1 MPRDLGKAKRDD
13 LTGHFPGESAEHVS
27 GFATFLEGSGQLQRA
42 DAGSFEDGNGDN
54 GRHGST
60 DTEVAPYPGG
70 NGRRPVPAAQDT
82 VFDEQPFAEM
92 TPEPME
98 PMDAGFMEPEPLLS
112 PEPLAPAAQP
122 MSLDA
127 EPADLQSMDLSPV
140 QELDSVPDLTSPE
153 LDTIDSAEEEDE
165 TDYATAK
172 QRKSLPTVRPRTDE
186 LPGGKRPYDPA
197 QRDTGMLEMQ
207 AERLPE
213 HDRLSVNDLR
223 SDADSGNDSSEEET
237 GLVVREG
244 RDTEDEKITSKVDP
258 RIDLDP
264 RNPQS
269 VVRDTVNFYNQT
281 QSLNN
286 TRGPQGSQRQPFPTI
301 SPNAVNSG
309 RPLDLEPSLEPDLA
323 PEPMEPA
330 ALDAVDDIDEADR
343 QDTDK
348 FREEDRR
355 PPRLPQPTG
364 SEAATRIV
372 AGRGNEP
379 PQLDAVAPERQAAG
393 KDTQKFYVADILSKS
408 EPAQAKS
415 GDTSG
420 ELQPADSGPPPG
432 KQLGTSDTAADYSTR
447 SRAERKR
454 AERTDTGQRPE
465 PLPEPERVHTDFK
478 QRAEYASSERLVPE
492 LFTPD
497 SAEPDASFFDSEIAA
512 SLDSDDLDAEDE
524 HTDREPLPQTKDRI
538 TERVLKKPASEPAAP
553 VIAASEENRERNFYP
568 DEPEISVADFDDL
581 AAAEPPP
588 PRGGTTLRPSLP
600 EHVSAQ
606 RPSDRRQPVA
616 ASASARKAPESG
628 RRITDALARRV
639 REEREETMRLI
650 QQAEEVAARLRTAS
664 EQSRTDLE
672 AVSARRAAA
681 SADTAFEE
689 PVPGTDVH
697 DTDEFATIP
706 PTPAVAPQTEST
718 TDPESTSTR
727 RSARKRVPTR
737 AIGDLV
743 DRIEHKLGGT
753 PASLEDIIREA
764 SQRLDG
770 VEPPAA
776 QPAVDADVDE
786 LVAASSAL
794 REAVE
799 AEWEEDR
806 LSGTHAAVPAAAV
819 SGRLSGDLESIWE
832 EVDSRGP
839 TGEIE
844 GHMAGIAASEE
855 IGIGWTQEAL
865 WKTLVGISGVT
876 FALGALFVYVL
887 YTIFSR

>member
-13 LTGHFPGESAEHVS
+13 LTGHFPGETAEHVS

-70 NGRRPVPAAQDT
+70 NGRRAMPAGDT

-92 TPEPME
+92 TPEPM
-98 PMDAGFMEPEPLLS
+98 DTGFMEPEPLLS
-112 PEPLAPAAQP
+112 PEPVLSPEPLAPSQQP
-122 MSLDA
+122 ASLDA
-127 EPADLQSMDLSPV
+127 EPGDLQSLDLSPV

-186 LPGGKRPYDPA
+186 LPGGKRPYDHT

-213 HDRLSVNDLR
+213 QDRLNVNDLR

-237 GLVVREG
+237 GLVIREG

-269 VVRDTVNFYNQT
+269 IVRDTVNFYNQT

-286 TRGPQGSQRQPFPTI
+286 ARGPQASQRQPFPTI

-309 RPLDLEPSLEPDLA
+309 QPLDLEPAL
-323 PEPMEPA
+323 EPA
-330 ALDAVDDIDEADR
+330 ALEAVDDIDEADR

-408 EPAQAKS
+408 EPAPAKS

-454 AERTDTGQRPE
+454 AERTDAGQRPE

-497 SAEPDASFFDSEIAA
+497 SAEPDPSFFDSEIAA

-581 AAAEPPP
+581 AVAEPPP

-639 REEREETMRLI
+639 REERDETLRLI

-664 EQSRTDLE
+664 EQSRTNLE
-672 AVSARRAAA
+672 AVSVRRAATT
-681 SADTAFEE
+681 ADTAFEE
-689 PVPGTDVH
+689 PAANVAANVH
-697 DTDEFATIP
+697 DTDQFEAVPPPAT
-706 PTPAVAPQTEST
+706 VAPQAEAAGDTQRPGT
-718 TDPESTSTR
+718 T
-727 RSARKRVPTR
+727 RSGRKRVPTR

-743 DRIEHKLGGT
+743 DRIENKLGGT

-770 VEPPAA
+770 VEPPVAGHA
-776 QPAVDADVDE
+776 IASDVDE

-806 LSGTHAAVPAAAV
+806 MSGTHPAVPAAAV
-819 SGRLSGDLESIWE
+819 SSRLSGDLESIWE

-844 GHMAGIAASEE
+844 GHMAGLAASEE
-855 IGIGWTQEAL
+855 IDIGWTQEAL

-887 YTIFSR
+887 YTVFSR

>member
-13 LTGHFPGESAEHVS
+13 LTGHFPGESADHVS
-27 GFATFLEGSGQLQRA
+27 GFATFLEGSGQLQPA
-42 DAGSFEDGNGDN
+42 DTGSFEDGNGDN

-60 DTEVAPYPGG
+60 DTEIAPYPGG
-70 NGRRPVPAAQDT
+70 NGHRTMPAASDT

-92 TPEPME
+92 TPEPM
-98 PMDAGFMEPEPLLS
+98 DTAFMEPEPLLS
-112 PEPLAPAAQP
+112 PEPMHSPAPLAPSAQP
-122 MSLDA
+122 MSLDV
-127 EPADLQSMDLSPV
+127 EPGELQSLDLSPV

-153 LDTIDSAEEEDE
+153 LDTIDTLDEEDE

-186 LPGGKRPYDPA
+186 LPGGKRPYNPA
-197 QRDTGMLEMQ
+197 ERDTGMLEMQ
-207 AERLPE
+207 AEHLPE
-213 HDRLSVNDLR
+213 QDRLSVNDLL
-223 SDADSGNDSSEEET
+223 SDADSGEEET

-244 RDTEDEKITSKVDP
+244 RDPEDEKITSKVDP
-258 RIDLDP
+258 RMDLDP

-286 TRGPQGSQRQPFPTI
+286 TRGPQGPLRQPFPTI
-301 SPNAVNSG
+301 SPNVVNSG
-309 RPLDLEPSLEPDLA
+309 QPLDLEPALEPDLA
-323 PEPMEPA
+323 PQPLEPA

-372 AGRGNEP
+372 ASRGNEP
-379 PQLDAVAPERQAAG
+379 PQLDAVAPERHASG
-393 KDTQKFYVADILSKS
+393 RDTQKFYVADILSRS
-408 EPAQAKS
+408 ETAAAKS
-415 GDTSG
+415 GETSG

-432 KQLGTSDTAADYSTR
+432 KQLGASDTAADYSTR

-454 AERTDTGQRPE
+454 AERPDAGQQPE

-478 QRAEYASSERLVPE
+478 QRAEYVASQRLVPE
-492 LFTPD
+492 LFAPD
-497 SAEPDASFFDSEIAA
+497 TAEPDASFFDSELEA
-512 SLDSDDLDAEDE
+512 SLDTDAELDDE
-524 HTDREPLPQTKDRI
+524 LDTQDEYTDREPDPQGKDRI
-538 TERVLKKPASEPAAP
+538 TERVIKKPASEPAAP
-553 VIAASEENRERNFYP
+553 VIEDQERNFYP
-568 DEPEISVADFDDL
+568 DEPEVSVADV
-581 AAAEPPP
+581 AEPAVAEPPL
-588 PRGGTTLRPSLP
+588 PRGGTTLRPTLA
-600 EHVSAQ
+600 EH
-606 RPSDRRQPVA
+606 RPSDRRKPVSA
-616 ASASARKAPESG
+616 ASASGRKAPESG

-639 REEREETMRLI
+639 REERQETMRLI

-672 AVSARRAAA
+672 AVSTRRAAP
-681 SADTAFEE
+681 SADTAIEAPAVSE
-689 PVPGTDVH
+689 SADLH
-697 DTDEFATIP
+697 DTDEFEVVPQPAPVTP
-706 PTPAVAPQTEST
+706 PAEDAA
-718 TDPESTSTR
+718 STR
-727 RSARKRVPTR
+727 PTGTTRSGRKRVPTR

-770 VEPPAA
+770 VELPLARPAL
-776 QPAVDADVDE
+776 PADLDE

-806 LSGTHAAVPAAAV
+806 RSGTHTAVPVAAA

-832 EVDSRGP
+832 EVDSRGR

-844 GHMAGIAASEE
+844 GHLAGVAVSED

-887 YTIFSR
+887 YSIFSR